1 MFLWEMISEE
11 NAWLSMTPNSERE
24 TYVVILQQ
32 CFSDDHVL
40 ARKRDRI
47 SQMKKYHCT
56 RIVLVI
62 ISEKTRWQQ
71 CVFYGRVLVE
81 LQFNSKYDICWYCLS
96 PFLVFA
102 IKSLDIQWVLGK
114 AWTDMVL
121 CRQNMILLCWNYIAH
136 ASKKWFWN
144 K

>member
-1 MFLWEMISEE
+1 
-11 NAWLSMTPNSERE
+11 MTPNSERE

-71 CVFYGRVLVE
+71 CVFYGRVSVE
-81 LQFNSKYDICWYCLS
+81 LQFNSKYDIC
-96 PFLVFA
+96 
-102 IKSLDIQWVLGK
+102 
-114 AWTDMVL
+114 
-121 CRQNMILLCWNYIAH
+121 
-136 ASKKWFWN
+136 
-144 K
+144 